1 MDSFIL
7 SQYDEKLRVNFSYC
21 FVIPRNLF
29 KAGNT
34 STLRCSGDNFE
45 QIEHTFLKI
54 HFAAKLILWKLTL
67 SIFLSSKI
75 SFFSTNK

>member
-7 SQYDEKLRVNFSYC
+7 SQYDEKLRLNFSYC

-29 KAGNT
+29 KASNT
-34 STLRCSGDNFE
+34 STLPCLGAFTNNFE

-54 HFAAKLILWKLTL
+54 SAY
-67 SIFLSSKI
+67 IFSLD
-75 SFFSTNK
+75 